1 MKCKM
6 CNKVFT
12 PYKLYDLKADL
23 KADAY
28 ICKGCLMMETVKWN
42 IENPTEMRLWKF
54 FDEGVIVYPKE

>member
-1 MKCKM
+1 M

-42 IENPTEMRLWKF
+42 IDYPSMIKNWRII
-54 FDEGVIVYPKE
+54 DEGVIVYPKQ